1 LKLPRDV
8 DGVRLASLLR
18 RYGYQVTR
26 QTGSYIRLTSSAK
39 GAEHHVTVPAHK
51 EIRLGTFHTILRDV
65 AAYLEMEPTQLLEEL
80 FRR

>member
-1 LKLPRDV
+1 
-8 DGVRLASLLR
+8 
-18 RYGYQVTR
+18 
-26 QTGSYIRLTSSAK
+26 
-39 GAEHHVTVPAHK
+39 VTVPAHK